1 MFKKQNQIESI
12 VLLRGIAALGVC
24 FVHFYLTNQVQ
35 YSQFM
40 TQLFFS
46 GQLGVAMFFVIS
58 GFVLPYSLSQKNY
71 TIKAFPNFLLK
82 RSVRIDPPYWATIAL
97 LFLLGRVYSQHF
109 DLSRLVLHIFYL
121 IPLFK
126 GYDWYTGIFWT
137 LCIEFQYYI
146 LLGLFL
152 PLLMRLKPIVS
163 IMIFLLI
170 SLVCML
176 LKVNIRELIFT
187 YLYDFAVGYI
197 VFQYFI
203 KKISLKTAVICLVA
217 FCIIIA
223 FRVSILTGFVPAV
236 TGLTILL
243 LNKKVPSLF
252 LFLGNIS
259 YSLYLTHTL
268 VMPIYLRFIKNY
280 VSNQAFL
287 CVTAILIS
295 IIFAYIFYI
304 VIEKPALKFSK
315 KVKVS

>member
-24 FVHFYLTNQVQ
+24 FVHFYLANGAQ

-40 TQLFFS
+40 TRLFFS
-46 GQLGVAMFFVIS
+46 GQLGVSMFFVIS

-82 RSVRIDPPYWATIAL
+82 RSIRIDPPYWATIGL
-97 LFLLGRVYSQHF
+97 LFLLGGVSWHF
-109 DLSRLVLHIFYL
+109 DISRLVLHIFYL

-126 GYDWYTGIFWT
+126 DYQWYNNIFWT

-146 LLGLFL
+146 LLGLFF
-152 PLLMRLKPIVS
+152 PLLMRLKPLVS
-163 IMIFLLI
+163 ILIFVLI
-170 SLVCML
+170 SLICLL

-187 YLYDFAVGYI
+187 YLYDFAAGYI

-203 KKISLKTAVICLVA
+203 KKISLKTAVICLMAFCTVVA
-217 FCIIIA
+217 FK
-223 FRVSILTGFVPAV
+223 VSILTGFIPAA

-243 LNKKVPSLF
+243 LDKKVPALF

-259 YSLYLTHTL
+259 YSLYLTHTIA
-268 VMPIYLRFIKNY
+268 MPLYLRFIKTY

-295 IIFAYIFYI
+295 IIFAYVFY
-304 VIEKPALKFSK
+304 VLIEKPALKFSK
-315 KVKVS
+315 KVKLN

>member
-35 YSQFM
+35 YGQLM
-40 TQLFFS
+40 TRLFFS

-97 LFLLGRVYSQHF
+97 LFLSGWVPWHF
-109 DLSRLVLHIFYL
+109 DISRLVLHIFYL

-126 GYDWYTGIFWT
+126 GYDWYSGIFWT

-146 LLGLFL
+146 LLGLFF
-152 PLLMRLKPIVS
+152 PLLMRCKPLVS
-163 IMIFLLI
+163 VLIFLLI
-170 SLVCML
+170 SLACML

-187 YLYDFAVGYI
+187 YLYDFAAGYI

-203 KKISLKTAVICLVA
+203 KKISLKTAVICLIA
-217 FCIIIA
+217 FCIVIA
-223 FRVSILTGFVPAV
+223 FKVSILTGFIPAA
-236 TGLTILL
+236 TALTTLL
-243 LNKKVPSLF
+243 LNKKIPAFF
-252 LFLGNIS
+252 LLLGNIS
-259 YSLYLTHTL
+259 YSLYLTHTV
-268 VMPIYLRFIKNY
+268 VMRLYLGFIKHY
-280 VSNQAFL
+280 VSNQVFL
-287 CVTAILIS
+287 CVTSILVS

-304 VIEKPALKFSK
+304 LIEKPVLKFSK
-315 KVKVS
+315 KIKVS